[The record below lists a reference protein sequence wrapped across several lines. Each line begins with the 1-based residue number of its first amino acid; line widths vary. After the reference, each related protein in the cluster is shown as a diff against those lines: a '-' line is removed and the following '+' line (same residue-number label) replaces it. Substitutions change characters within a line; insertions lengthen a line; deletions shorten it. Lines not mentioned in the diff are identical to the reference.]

1 MVRHLLGFKPWG
13 TMPTPRRVF
22 ERVNPEALQRCF
34 LGWVS
39 QVVKQAGAQVIPI
52 DGKCMKAPDRK
63 KKQSALHVVSAWAS
77 EHRLLLG
84 QVKVEDKTNEIK
96 AIPSLLE
103 LLDITVHHYR
113 CHGYPNRDCDQ
124 IVGKGADYILSLKA
138 NHPTL
143 LAEVKAWFDA
153 AQAIGFEGL
162 NTAMTNGSKQAI
174 IAGKRDKFGWFALTK
189 WVDFINNPNGRA
201 YSVVIV
207 MVRIRHLE
215 QNHP

>member
-1 MVRHLLGFKPWG
+1 M
-13 TMPTPRRVF
+13 
-22 ERVNPEALQRCF
+22 
-34 LGWVS
+34 
-39 QVVKQAGAQVIPI
+39 
-52 DGKCMKAPDRK
+52 D
-63 KKQSALHVVSAWAS
+63 
-77 EHRLLLG
+77 
-84 QVKVEDKTNEIK
+84 
-96 AIPSLLE
+96 
-103 LLDITVHHYR
+103 
-113 CHGYPNRDCDQ
+113 PNRDCDQ

-201 YSVVIV
+201 CSVVMV
-207 MVRIRHLE
+207 VRIRHLWNKTTRE
-215 QNHP
+215 LQFYLSSLPCDALRIGRRFDNTGALKTNSIGY

>member
-1 MVRHLLGFKPWG
+1 
-13 TMPTPRRVF
+13 VF

-52 DGKCMKAPDRK
+52 DGKCMKGSYDRK

-96 AIPSLLE
+96 AIPLLNCST
-103 LLDITVHHYR
+103 LPVASISPWVPKQRLR
-113 CHGYPNRDCDQ
+113 PRLWAKAQ
-124 IVGKGADYILSLKA
+124 IIFSA

-153 AQAIGFEGL
+153 AQAIVL
-162 NTAMTNGSKQAI
+162 K
-174 IAGKRDKFGWFALTK
+174 D
-189 WVDFINNPNGRA
+189 
-201 YSVVIV
+201 
-207 MVRIRHLE
+207 
-215 QNHP
+215 